1 MSRIRKRVCLQDGL
15 FLNLHWLFKKG
26 FVRAADFTAGRAIS
40 WNLPNYGVIASGL
53 MSADLRGSSEGWLKI
68 SIADFSQEIS
78 LGSQARNYGGRQWY
92 FICPVTSR
100 FVSVVWKPP
109 GATLFASRHAWPNQ
123 VAYLSQ
129 FGSWIDRAHLGKAR
143 IKARLLGDCD
153 PDEWEL
159 PPRPRGMR
167 VQTYDSLVA
176 RFDGYQSE
184 LDNGMAALASKWSSS

>member
-1 MSRIRKRVCLQDGL
+1 L
-15 FLNLHWLFKKG
+15 
-26 FVRAADFTAGRAIS
+26 AS

-92 FICPVTSR
+92 FICPLTSR

-153 PDEWEL
+153 PEEWEL